1 MANPVNYS
9 RELEKIIAD
18 NREQGRLPA
27 LLLQVCC
34 APCSS
39 YCLEYLRE
47 DFRITVLY
55 YNPNISEQAEYEKR
69 KAEELRLIDA
79 YNRQVEEQNF
89 EGMHSSAR
97 AQKIQVM
104 DCPYEREV
112 YEQAVRGLEDCRE
125 GGDRCSVCFALR
137 LGKTAQLAAE
147 GGFDCFTTTL
157 PISPL
162 KDAARLNRIG
172 EEMGQKYGVPWLP
185 SDFKKKNGYKRSIE
199 LSQQFGLYR
208 QNYCGCRF
216 SRRQR
221 EEEILEK
228 QKTAAAGAAGKGKR
242 E

>member
-104 DCPYEREV
+104 DCPYESEV

-137 LGKTAQLAAE
+137 LGKTAQLVAE

-157 PISPL
+157 TISPL